1 LVAIFM
7 KNVWSNLSQR
17 RYQMTEHYKVLI
29 GGEWVEASTGN
40 YFDVLN
46 PANGQLVGK
55 APLCGQADVD
65 KAVAAALVAAP
76 AWAATPIGQRS
87 KVLLKVSQ
95 LIMAHQEELAHLET
109 MQQGSPIRKTMN
121 FDVPLCAEQ
130 LEYFAGVARSVT
142 GETLPVGPWCLSATV
157 KEPMGVVALI
167 TPWNFP
173 ALMVVW
179 KLGAA
184 VVMGNTC
191 IVKPTSV
198 APLTALKL
206 GELFQEAG
214 APPGVVNIITGPG
227 NTVGDAL
234 VQHPGVAKIGF
245 TGDTATGKQIM
256 KVASASVKQVGL
268 ELGGKN
274 AFVVLED
281 ADLDAAVEG
290 AIFAGFFNTGQ
301 VCAAAS
307 RFFIHRSLY
316 KEFCEKLVAEAA
328 KLRYGDPTD
337 PETVLGPVAYIEHRD
352 KIESYIEMTKKDG
365 AKLLLGGERPKTS
378 ETRNGAFVAPTIFAD
393 CTNDMRLMNEE
404 IFGPVVGLAPFDTP
418 EQAVAMVNSS
428 PYGLCAS
435 LWTKNVAGGL
445 ALAGQVRTGT
455 VWINEHLIIFCET
468 PWGGC
473 KQSGWG
479 KDLSSM
485 VLEEYVIT
493 KHIYVDL
500 TGQPV
505 KPWYAILK

>member
-1 LVAIFM
+1 
-7 KNVWSNLSQR
+7 
-17 RYQMTEHYKVLI
+17 MTQQYKALI
-29 GGEWVEASTGN
+29 GGEWVDSSTGAL
-40 YFDVLN
+40 FDVIN
-46 PANGQLVGK
+46 PANGQVVGR
-55 APLCGQADVD
+55 APLCDQSDVD
-65 KAVAAALVAAP
+65 KAVASALKAAP
-76 AWAATPIGQRS
+76 AWAATPVGQRS
-87 KVLLKVSQ
+87 KLLLRVAQ
-95 LIMAHQEELAHLET
+95 LVMGHQQELAELET
-109 MQQGSPIRKTMN
+109 LQQGSPIRKTMN

-142 GETLPVGPWCLSATV
+142 GETLPVGPWCMSATI
-157 KEPMGVVALI
+157 KEPMGVVGLI

-191 IVKPTSV
+191 IVKPTSI
-198 APLTALKL
+198 APLTSLKL

-214 APPGVVNIITGPG
+214 APAGVVNVITGPG
-227 NTVGDAL
+227 DTVGEAL
-234 VQHPGVAKIGF
+234 VGHPGVAKIGF

-281 ADLDAAVEG
+281 AHLDSAVQG
-290 AIFAGFFNTGQ
+290 AIFSAFFNSGQ

-307 RFFIHRSLY
+307 RFFVHSSLY
-316 KEFCEKLVAEAA
+316 DEFCEKFVAEAS
-328 KLRYGDPTD
+328 KLRYGDPLN
-337 PETVLGPVAYIEHRD
+337 PETVLGPVAYMEHRD
-352 KIESYIEMTKKDG
+352 KIESYIEMTKREG
-365 AKLLLGGERPKTS
+365 AKLLLGGERPDTPD
-378 ETRNGAFVAPTIFAD
+378 TREGAFVAPTIFAD
-393 CTNDMRLMNEE
+393 CTTDMKLMHDE
-404 IFGPVVGLAPFDTP
+404 IFGPVVAVAPFDSS
-418 EQAVAMVNSS
+418 EEAVAKVNSS

-435 LWTKNVAGGL
+435 LWTKNIAGGL
-445 ALAGQVRTGT
+445 SLASQIKTGT

-479 KDLSSM
+479 KDLSTM
-485 VLEEYVIT
+485 VLEEYCLT

-500 TGQPV
+500 TGQV
-505 KPWYAILK
+505 EKPWYGILK